1 MKTTLVLFIGI
12 IIGVAIMATT
22 NIFAEKPLYQLE
34 VNKEYEKGFIDGRV
48 DGYHAATEQLAH

>member
-1 MKTTLVLFIGI
+1 
-12 IIGVAIMATT
+12 MATT